1 MRKVSILTNRKDD
14 HVKLAMELHEEA
26 KISDFDNIRFVHHSF
41 PEMSVDEVD
50 ISTSFS
56 RFTVE
61 QPFFINAMTGGS
73 ENTKSINEKLAIVAK
88 ETKLPIASG
97 SLSAAIKD
105 SSLIDSFKI
114 IRKINPEGLV
124 FANLGS
130 EHTVENAKKAV
141 DILRADAMQIHCNVV
156 QEIVMPEGDR
166 DFSGRLK
173 NIEKIVK
180 SLDVPVIVK
189 EVGFGMS
196 RETIRKLK
204 DVGVQTIDISGSG
217 GTNFAKIENYRRDTN
232 KYGYLENFGQSTV
245 ISLLEAQEFIKN
257 TDIIAS
263 GGIRNPLDIVKAL
276 ALGAK
281 AVGISRLFLS
291 MVLNDGVEKTID
303 TINSW
308 KREIGLIMTLLGKR
322 SISDLVS
329 GDLLIFNEV
338 REWCIARGLRIPNC

>member
-1 MRKVSILTNRKDD
+1 MLTNRKDD
-14 HVKLAMELHEEA
+14 HVRLAMELHGESRA
-26 KISDFDNIRFVHHSF
+26 SDFDNIRFVHHSF

-56 RFTVE
+56 IFTVE
-61 QPFFINAMTGGS
+61 YPFFINAMTGGS
-73 ENTKSINEKLAIVAK
+73 ESTKLINEKLATVAR
-88 ETKLPIASG
+88 ETKLPMASG

-114 IRKINPEGLV
+114 IREVNSEGLV

-141 DILRADAMQIHCNVV
+141 DILRADAIQIHCNVV

-180 SLDVPVIVK
+180 ALDVPVIVK

-204 DVGVQTIDISGSG
+204 DVGVQTIDVSGSG
-217 GTNFAKIENYRRDTN
+217 GTNFAKIENYRRRTN
-232 KYGYLENFGQSTV
+232 KYKYLENFGQSTV
-245 ISLLEAQEFIKN
+245 TSLLEAQDFIKS

-281 AVGISRLFLS
+281 AVGISGLFLN
-291 MVLNDGVEKTID
+291 MILNDGVEKTID
-303 TINSW
+303 NINSW
-308 KREIGLIMTLLGKR
+308 KKELRSIMTLLGKKN
-322 SISDLVS
+322 VS
-329 GDLLIFNEV
+329 SLASADLLIFNEV
-338 REWCIARGLRIPNC
+338 REWCLARGIKIVN